1 MPEQEIPNW
10 VDDTW
15 PEQTYEL
22 QIMGDTSQE
31 LIDMTR
37 DEYITLKA
45 HLAAMRGYKVPMAAE
60 AIALVKSTES
70 LDIYHSDD
78 YQVARHIE
86 IARDIYQEL
95 PELVMIASEDFDAEI
110 RKLAEHELEEPEES
124 SHATPSRP
132 RTGRTARPGTGD
144 NRSGRYFWSAGATP
158 VDPDAGSSS

>member
-45 HLAAMRGYKVPMAAE
+45 HLAAMRGYKVPTAAE

-110 RKLAEHELEEPEES
+110 RKLAEHELEEPE
-124 SHATPSRP
+124 
-132 RTGRTARPGTGD
+132 
-144 NRSGRYFWSAGATP
+144 
-158 VDPDAGSSS
+158 